1 MGSGDST
8 TTTFWLSTTCVET
21 FICGEDF
28 KLPESTACPRRRC
41 TAASTAVWSVFI
53 AEPSCCVQSKFWHIM
68 STTVGNCSKARTLGP
83 KPACWASA
91 SSASPV
97 AFCCNSQLPP
107 SITSCGC
114 VAELSNTPSKESGYS
129 AIGAS
134 SSSSA
139 AGVMASGNATGASA
153 LASAGAAV
161 GMGVAS
167 VAAAGTTA
175 GAVAASC
182 ATGAGAGALL
192 QAASNAMQAR
202 PAMAGP
208 PKRRLEGCSCVMV

>member
-1 MGSGDST
+1 
-8 TTTFWLSTTCVET
+8 
-21 FICGEDF
+21 
-28 KLPESTACPRRRC
+28 
-41 TAASTAVWSVFI
+41 
-53 AEPSCCVQSKFWHIM
+53 
-68 STTVGNCSKARTLGP
+68 
-83 KPACWASA
+83 
-91 SSASPV
+91 
-97 AFCCNSQLPP
+97 
-107 SITSCGC
+107 
-114 VAELSNTPSKESGYS
+114 
-129 AIGAS
+129 
-134 SSSSA
+134 
-139 AGVMASGNATGASA
+139 MASDDATGASA

-167 VAAAGTTA
+167 VAAAGATA